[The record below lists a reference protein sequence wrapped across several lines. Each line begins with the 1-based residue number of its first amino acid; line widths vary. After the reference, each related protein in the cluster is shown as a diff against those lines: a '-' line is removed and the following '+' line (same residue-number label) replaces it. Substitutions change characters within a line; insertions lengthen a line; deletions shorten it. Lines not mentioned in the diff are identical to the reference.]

1 MFKNIKIE
9 NFRCFKSFEL
19 QQLGRVNLLVGENN
33 SGKTSILEA
42 IQLLCSRTNLEPL
55 SEMMI
60 HRGEYFWDD
69 DGKANRELDIK
80 HLFYGHEIEPSL
92 KISISSLRLD
102 NTSEQLNL
110 SIARRSESLLDLIN
124 NFEGIARS
132 SKYNVPESIIKQIE
146 ILKDESKKQ
155 VSITLENKFFH
166 NLEELEFS
174 VEYIYGNNSKERK
187 MLLSPNRCL
196 DENLVSNSSKDIR
209 NQQQK
214 ALFVTS
220 SSLTTHKM
228 IELFDSVV
236 LTDDEN
242 LVLEALQTIEPN
254 IEKIAYVNVNPY
266 VIRNSF
272 ESRSG
277 FVVRLSDSN
286 QRVPI
291 GSMGDGVWR
300 MLGLSL
306 AIVCAQDGV
315 LFVDEIDTGLHFT
328 AMSDMWKL
336 ICKTAKELNVQV
348 FATTHNSDCWR
359 SLASIV
365 ETEEDATKDGITIQ
379 RIEKDKDVA
388 VSFNEREIVIA
399 AEREIEVR

>member
-42 IQLLCSRTNLEPL
+42 IQLLCSRINLESL

-60 HRGEYFWDD
+60 NRGEYFWDD
-69 DGKANRELDIK
+69 DGKGNRELDIK
-80 HLFYGHEIEPSL
+80 HLFYGHEIEPDL
-92 KISISSLRLD
+92 KISISSSRLD
-102 NTSEQLNL
+102 NSREKLNL
-110 SIARRSESLLDLIN
+110 SIVRRSESLLDVIN
-124 NFEGIARS
+124 HFELIARTS
-132 SKYNVPESIIKQIE
+132 SYNIPETIIKQIQ

-155 VSITLENKFFH
+155 VSVTFENKIFQDWE
-166 NLEELEFS
+166 NLEFS
-174 VEYIYGNNSKERK
+174 VKHIDADNSKEK
-187 MLLSPNRCL
+187 KILLEANRCL
-196 DENLVSNSSKDIR
+196 DVNILRNSSKDIR
-209 NQQQK
+209 NQQEQNQ
-214 ALFVTS
+214 FITS
-220 SSLTTHKM
+220 SSLTTQKM
-228 IELFDSVV
+228 IELFDKVV
-236 LTDDEN
+236 LTDDEK

-254 IEKIAYVNVNPY
+254 IERIAYVNPY
-266 VIRNSF
+266 VLRNSF

-277 FVVRLSDSN
+277 FVVRLADTN

-300 MLGLSL
+300 ILGLAL
-306 AIVCAQDGV
+306 AIVSAKDGV

-328 AMSDMWKL
+328 AMADMWKL
-336 ICKTAKELNVQV
+336 IWETAKRLNVQV

-359 SLASIV
+359 SLASIAS
-365 ETEEDATKDGITIQ
+365 EEDAAEDGISIQ
-379 RIEKDKDVA
+379 RIEKDKNTA
-388 VSFNEREIVIA
+388 VSFNEREIIIA

>member
-69 DGKANRELDIK
+69 NDKESRELDIK
-80 HLFYGHEIEPSL
+80 HLFYNHEIEPNIKL
-92 KISISSLRLD
+92 SILGKQD
-102 NTSEQLNL
+102 NILEQLNL
-110 SIARRSESLLDLIN
+110 SIGISRSPASNLIN
-124 NFEGIARS
+124 DIEGAGL
-132 SKYNVPESIIKQIE
+132 NPDND
-146 ILKDESKKQ
+146 ILEAMK
-155 VSITLENKFFH
+155 TLNKFQQ
-166 NLEELEFS
+166 ELKKEVRNNIYDKYSLYLKESEFS
-174 VEYIYGNNSKERK
+174 VEWVHGDASKEVK
-187 MLLSPNRCL
+187 MPLSLNDCL
-196 DENLVSNSSKDIR
+196 DINIVRHYSRDVR
-209 NQQQK
+209 NQQQTTQ
-214 ALFVTS
+214 FVTS
-220 SSLTTHKM
+220 LSLTTQNM
-228 IELFDSVV
+228 IELFDRVV
-236 LTDDEN
+236 LTDDEK
-242 LVLEALQTIEPN
+242 LVLEALQTVEPN
-254 IEKIAYVNVNPY
+254 IERIASVNPY

-300 MLGLSL
+300 MLGLTL
-306 AIVCAQDGV
+306 AIVCAKDGV

-328 AMSDMWKL
+328 TMSDMWKL
-336 ICKTAKELNVQV
+336 IWKTAKELNVQV

-359 SLASIV
+359 SLASIAR
-365 ETEEDATKDGITIQ
+365 EEDATKDGITIQ
-379 RIEKDKDVA
+379 RIEKDKNIA

>member
-42 IQLLCSRTNLEPL
+42 IQLLCSRTNFEPL

-60 HRGEYFWDD
+60 HRGEYFCEDND
-69 DGKANRELDIK
+69 RRRRELDIC
-80 HLFYGHEIEPSL
+80 HLFYGHDIKPNTKL
-92 KISISSLRLD
+92 SISGTRD
-102 NTSEQLNL
+102 NILEQLNL
-110 SIARRSESLLDLIN
+110 SIGIRSTPASNFIHNIEDAARTSEGNIP
-124 NFEGIARS
+124 E
-132 SKYNVPESIIKQIE
+132 NVIQE
-146 ILKDESKKQ
+146 LKNRLRQELRKETNIYIDDDFSDNSED
-155 VSITLENKFFH
+155 
-166 NLEELEFS
+166 LEFS
-174 VEYIYGNNSKERK
+174 VKWINGDASEETVRIPLSTNYG
-187 MLLSPNRCL
+187 L
-196 DENLVSNSSKDIR
+196 DINLIRRFSRDVR
-209 NQQQK
+209 NQHEKTQ
-214 ALFVTS
+214 FVTS
-220 SSLTTHKM
+220 SSFATQDM
-228 IELFDSVV
+228 IELFDRVV
-236 LTDDEN
+236 LTDNEKG
-242 LVLEALQTIEPN
+242 VLEALQTIEPN
-254 IEKIAYVNVNPY
+254 IVKIASVNPY

-336 ICKTAKELNVQV
+336 ICKTAKKLNVQV
-348 FATTHNSDCWR
+348 FASTHNSDCWR
-359 SLASIV
+359 SLASIAR
-365 ETEEDATKDGITIQ
+365 EEDAAEDGITIQ